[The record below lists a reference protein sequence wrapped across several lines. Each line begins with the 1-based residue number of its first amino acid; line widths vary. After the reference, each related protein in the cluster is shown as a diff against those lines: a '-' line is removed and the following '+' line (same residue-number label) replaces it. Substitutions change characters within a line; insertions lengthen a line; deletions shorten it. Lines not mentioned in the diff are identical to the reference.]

1 MDDDES
7 HALNL
12 EEFTKGVSDS
22 GMQLSDG
29 EAAEVFSSI
38 DKDGSGCIN
47 IDEFLLALRVRI
59 EIN

>member
-22 GMQLSDG
+22 GLSIS
-29 EAAEVFSSI
+29 EKEVAEVFSSV

-47 IDEFLLALRVRI
+47 IDEFLLALRVS
-59 EIN
+59 